1 MTAIA
6 ASGLSVSFG
15 GRAVLCDLNLEVPRG
30 AITAIL
36 GASGAGKTT
45 LLRSLAGLVAPDR
58 GAIVRAAGRPPAI
71 CFQEPRLL
79 PRLSALNNVILGGL
93 ARHPAWR
100 TACGT
105 PDALRRAALAALE
118 QVGLAD
124 LANARADRLS
134 GGQRQRVALARTLL
148 AAEGDAG
155 GLMLC
160 DEPTAHLDPVAADE
174 VVGVLARLRQPGG
187 MAILLSTHN
196 IGVALALADRIAFLA
211 DGRISFCAPAAGCT
225 PEGLARLFAGAHPG
239 AGSC

>member
-6 ASGLSVSFG
+6 VSGLSVSFG
-15 GRAVLCDLNLEVPRG
+15 GRMVLQELDLEVPRR

-45 LLRSLAGLVAPDR
+45 LLRSLAGLAAPER
-58 GAIVRAAGRPPAI
+58 GTIIRAAGRPPAI

-79 PRLSALNNVILGGL
+79 PRLSAMNNVILGGL
-93 ARHPAWR
+93 ARYPAWR

-118 QVGLAD
+118 QVGLAG
-124 LANARADRLS
+124 LANTRADRLS
-134 GGQRQRVALARTLL
+134 GGQRQRVAVARTLL
-148 AAEGDAG
+148 DAEGNAG
-155 GLMLC
+155 DLMLC
-160 DEPTAHLDPVAADE
+160 DEPTAYLDPVAADE
-174 VVGVLARLRQPGG
+174 VVRVLARLRQSG

-196 IGVALALADRIAFLA
+196 IEVALALADRIAFLDA
-211 DGRISFCAPAAGCT
+211 GRISFCAPASACT
-225 PEGLARLFAGAHPG
+225 AAGLAQLFAGAHPG